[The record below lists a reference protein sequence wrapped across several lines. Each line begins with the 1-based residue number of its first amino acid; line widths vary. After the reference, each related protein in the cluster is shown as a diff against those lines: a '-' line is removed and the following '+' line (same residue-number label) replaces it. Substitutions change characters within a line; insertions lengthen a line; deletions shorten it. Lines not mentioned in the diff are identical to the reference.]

1 MTRAV
6 QIKLKQRINSALN
19 NEQMVLHQNGL
30 ERISLS
36 ATVTRV
42 SNFVEENVCV
52 LLFFKAPLPVP
63 MHTRSSGPYV
73 SSLSEKSVPHC
84 YACEISVTNTR

>member
-6 QIKLKQRINSALN
+6 HINLKQRINSALN
-19 NEQMVLHQNGL
+19 NEQIV
-30 ERISLS
+30 ISSKWITRTSLA

-52 LLFFKAPLPVP
+52 CGVFLQRQGSRPGGFNHSMP
-63 MHTRSSGPYV
+63 
-73 SSLSEKSVPHC
+73 
-84 YACEISVTNTR
+84 NTTG